1 MQGIYAY
8 TPETNYISRVY
19 NVAATLLI
27 IFMVLISL
35 VSMLNLLYFYVS
47 IFKSIC
53 AVPKMALFCSSLT
66 SWFPG
71 MLLTCFLKD
80 FEIVPIAPIITGI
93 TFVFTFHMRCMSI
106 VRSLYFRILSASF
119 LITFLS
125 PEIATSINIQV
136 PFLLSRIII
145 SGLLLGIVLSVCT
158 YWFHNML
165 TLFPWIV
172 STGFGTCSYQ
182 CFLSSCIPVSLL
194 MLKCSCAHTLSCLFM
209 YCSFSRIR
217 HAHLLLLILLLFV
230 INLNGNALNRVNC
243 VRESVWY
250 FCSRISW
257 HTNIVL
263 CNSIAEYMSTVVQI
277 GEA

>member
-80 FEIVPIAPIITGI
+80 FEIVPIAPIITGTI
-93 TFVFTFHMRCMSI
+93 FVSTFHMR
-106 VRSLYFRILSASF
+106 RL
-119 LITFLS
+119 
-125 PEIATSINIQV
+125 
-136 PFLLSRIII
+136 
-145 SGLLLGIVLSVCT
+145 
-158 YWFHNML
+158 
-165 TLFPWIV
+165 
-172 STGFGTCSYQ
+172 
-182 CFLSSCIPVSLL
+182 
-194 MLKCSCAHTLSCLFM
+194 
-209 YCSFSRIR
+209 
-217 HAHLLLLILLLFV
+217 LLLLILLLLHIV
-230 INLNGNALNRVNC
+230 ERLTM
-243 VRESVWY
+243 
-250 FCSRISW
+250 RIFLYISK
-257 HTNIVL
+257 
-263 CNSIAEYMSTVVQI
+263 MSYP
-277 GEA
+277 